1 MGHWLISSL
10 PSCLREFDSLY
21 PLQIRVKLMSLD
33 FYIAASVIFAII
45 VVGFIVSN
53 VIILIDKQKNKDYL
67 TQYWSE
73 LRDKDHDS

>member
-1 MGHWLISSL
+1 
-10 PSCLREFDSLY
+10 
-21 PLQIRVKLMSLD
+21 MSLD